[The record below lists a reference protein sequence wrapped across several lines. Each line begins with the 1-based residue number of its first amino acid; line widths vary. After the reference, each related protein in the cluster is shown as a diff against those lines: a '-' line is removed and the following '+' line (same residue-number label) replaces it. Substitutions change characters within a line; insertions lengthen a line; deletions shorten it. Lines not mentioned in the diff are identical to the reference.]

1 MAVKRKQNKPEIAL
15 RRLERVLHEAEG
27 EMPRALMRMPDDA
40 VKETERIKKSIRR
53 LERLSR
59 NEKFTMAID
68 PKTEGYMLDALSKDE
83 YPDVRWGVAG
93 NENVSVEISERLS
106 EDEDASV
113 RCNVAGNRNVS
124 VEMLERLSRDEDASV
139 RREVA
144 RSENASVEIL
154 ERLKNDSD
162 KGVRDMAMQLRLWKK
177 YKENL
182 K

>member
-1 MAVKRKQNKPEIAL
+1 MV
-15 RRLERVLHEAEG
+15 
-27 EMPRALMRMPDDA
+27 
-40 VKETERIKKSIRR
+40 
-53 LERLSR
+53 
-59 NEKFTMAID
+59 
-68 PKTEGYMLDALSKDE
+68 
-83 YPDVRWGVAG
+83 
-93 NENVSVEISERLS
+93 
-106 EDEDASV
+106 
-113 RCNVAGNRNVS
+113 GNRNVS